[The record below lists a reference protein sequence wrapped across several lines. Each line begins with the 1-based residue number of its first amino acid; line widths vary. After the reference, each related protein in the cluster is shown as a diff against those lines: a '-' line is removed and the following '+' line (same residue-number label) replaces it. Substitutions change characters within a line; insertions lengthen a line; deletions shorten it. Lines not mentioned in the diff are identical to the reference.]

1 MTAPATEETHYG
13 ITFWV
18 AVVVAIALI
27 AVGVSTMVDRGTS
40 AVFNVGLFTVLA
52 DLLHDLVLLPVVAV
66 LALALRRVDVR
77 WRAPIGAALGWTI
90 VVMIVSVPLIGAF
103 GRTPNNP
110 SVLPLDYSTAV
121 PTALGIGWAICA
133 AWLVVRLIRGRAPNV
148 SASAAY
154 RDGR

>member
-1 MTAPATEETHYG
+1 MTAPTTEETHYG

-18 AVVVAIALI
+18 AVVVAIGLI

-40 AVFNVGLFTVLA
+40 AVFNVGLFTVLS
-52 DLLHDLVLLPVVAV
+52 DLAHDLVLLPVVAV
-66 LALALRRVDVR
+66 LALALRRVDVQ
-77 WRAPIGAALGWTI
+77 WRAPIGAALGWTL

-121 PTALGIGWAICA
+121 PTALGIGWVLCA
-133 AWLVVRLIRGRAPNV
+133 SWLAVRLL
-148 SASAAY
+148 
-154 RDGR
+154 RDRKG